1 MKRIPYSAIPF
12 TLLAL
17 FTTGCSDSAAPVR
30 KAEAKKPVEAQPISG
45 QSAIFQMF
53 QVARTW
59 SSDAM
64 LLKLENGDIPEA
76 KAQPGKYGVWRATF
90 ISQSK
95 SAKREYIYASA
106 DSDGGIIQGVRAGAD
121 SSFTRNPQ
129 IHPFAVQEVRV
140 DTVAAFETA
149 MKAVAADKSM
159 QKVLEENKDLPVQYE
174 LEWAGLAP
182 KPQWRVI
189 FGVTLSQSKFSML
202 IDANNGDLVKKIH

>member
-17 FTTGCSDSAAPVR
+17 LTTGCSDSAAPVR

-95 SAKREYIYASA
+95 SAKRDYIYASA
-106 DSDGGIIQGVRAGAD
+106 DSDGGLIQGVRAGAD
-121 SSFTRNPQ
+121 SSYTRNRQ
-129 IHPFAVQEVRV
+129 IHPFAVQEIRV
-140 DTVAAFETA
+140 DTVAAYETA
-149 MKAVAADKSM
+149 MKAVAADKAM

-174 LEWAGLAP
+174 LEWTGLAL
-182 KPQWRVI
+182 KPQWRVV
-189 FGVTLSQSKFSML
+189 FGVTVSQSKFSVL
-202 IDANNGDLVKKIH
+202 VDANNGKFVKKML